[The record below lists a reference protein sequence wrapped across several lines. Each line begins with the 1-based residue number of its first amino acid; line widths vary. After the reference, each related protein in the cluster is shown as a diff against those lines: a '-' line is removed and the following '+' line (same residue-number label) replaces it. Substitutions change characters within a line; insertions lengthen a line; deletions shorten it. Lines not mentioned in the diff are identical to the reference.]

1 MDDQKAMR
9 LKDLKDIFHKELD
22 VIYGEEE
29 VNSFFF
35 MLIEDYY
42 DIHRIE
48 LALQPETTIT
58 KREQVPIF
66 KALDDLKDEIPIQ
79 HILGKT
85 EFFGM
90 QLQVN
95 NKVLIPRPE
104 TEELVQW
111 ILDTVENRNNLK
123 ILDIGTGSG
132 CIAITLAKNLPT
144 TEVFALDVSN
154 EALSVARENAELNN
168 VDVEYIKA
176 NILDEENVMLSLS
189 KHLNKFDII
198 VSNPPY
204 VRQQEKQ
211 EIKNNVLNNEPHLSL
226 FVSNDDSLQF
236 YKAIVQFGT
245 NNLRENGLLFFEINE
260 YLGNEMVQLLKEN
273 NFNSIELKKDM
284 FGKDRMIKA
293 TK

>member
-1 MDDQKAMR
+1 MR

-35 MLIEDYY
+35 MLIEDFY

-48 LALQPETTIT
+48 LALQPETAIT
-58 KREQVPIF
+58 KREQEPIF
-66 KALDDLKDEIPIQ
+66 IALDDLKNEIPIQ
-79 HILGKT
+79 YVLGKT

-104 TEELVQW
+104 TEELVSLVLQN
-111 ILDTVENRNNLK
+111 IKNQQQNFKTYS

-132 CIAITLAKNLPT
+132 CIAISLAKNLT
-144 TEVFALDVSN
+144 NARVYALDVSA
-154 EALSVARENAELNN
+154 EALNVAKQNAELNE
-168 VDVEYIKA
+168 VDVEFIKVD
-176 NILDEENVMLSLS
+176 ILNPETWNLEFKNL
-189 KHLNKFDII
+189 KFDII

-211 EIKNNVLNNEPHLSL
+211 EIKSNVLNNEPHLAL
-226 FVSNDDSLQF
+226 FVSDNDSLQF
-236 YKAIVQFGT
+236 YKAIVQIGT

-260 YLGNEMVQLLKEN
+260 YLGNEMVKLLKEN

-284 FGKDRMIKA
+284 FGKDRMIRA

>member
-1 MDDQKAMR
+1 MR
-9 LKDLKDIFHKELD
+9 LKDLQDIFHKELD
-22 VIYGEEE
+22 EIYGKEE

-35 MLIEDYY
+35 MLINEFYNV
-42 DIHRIE
+42 HRIE
-48 LALQPETTIT
+48 LALQPETAIT
-58 KREQVPIF
+58 KEEQEPIF
-66 KALDDLKDEIPIQ
+66 KALDDLKKSIPIQ

-90 QLQVN
+90 QLQMN

-111 ILDTVENRNNLK
+111 ILDTVENRDNLK

-132 CIAITLAKNLPT
+132 CIAIALAKNLPSA
-144 TEVFALDVSN
+144 EVFALDVCK
-154 EALSVARENAELNN
+154 EALLVAKENAKQNN
-168 VDVEYIKA
+168 VEIDFIEVD
-176 NILDEENVMLSLS
+176 ILTSCHTELVSVFQ
-189 KHLNKFDII
+189 KFDII

-211 EIKNNVLNNEPHLSL
+211 EIKNNVLDNEPHLAL
-226 FVSNDDSLQF
+226 FVEDDDALQF
-236 YKAIVQFGT
+236 YKAISQFSR
-245 NNLRENGLLFFEINE
+245 NNLSEKGLLFFEINE
-260 YLGNEMVQLLKEN
+260 YLGNEMIQLLEKD
-273 NFNSIELKKDM
+273 NFNNIELKKDM